1 MERIGVVMKIPN
13 ITRHDKLTQIK
24 HIVDEDN
31 NSVCWVTSDGQAH
44 YDIKMA
50 CLRQVELN
58 NNDL

>member
-1 MERIGVVMKIPN
+1 MKIPD
-13 ITRHDKLTQIK
+13 ITGHDKVSQTMSYLKIK

-31 NSVCWVTSDGQAH
+31 NSVCWVTTDGQAH

-50 CLRQVELN
+50 CLRQLELT

>member
-1 MERIGVVMKIPN
+1 MKIPD
-13 ITRHDKLTQIK
+13 ITGHDKVTQIL
-24 HIVDEDN
+24 HIVDDDN

-50 CLRQVELN
+50 CLRQLELT

>member
-1 MERIGVVMKIPN
+1 MMNRYKD
-13 ITRHDKLTQIK
+13 ITRHGKLTQIK

-31 NSVCWVTSDGQAH
+31 NSVCWVTSYGQAH

-50 CLRQVELN
+50 CLRQLELI